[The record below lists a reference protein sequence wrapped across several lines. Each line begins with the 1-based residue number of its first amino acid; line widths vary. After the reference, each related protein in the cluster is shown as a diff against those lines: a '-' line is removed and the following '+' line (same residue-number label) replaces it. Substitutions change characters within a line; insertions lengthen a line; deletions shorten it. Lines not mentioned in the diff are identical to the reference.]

1 MRNVLLLNWNFVIVF
16 LWEKL
21 SESEDFDSSEFVTN
35 QNILHTKKSDG
46 TKQSDEKTLS
56 SKFTAN
62 ESLQFVTIYKL
73 TSWDS
78 VVLKI

>member
-21 SESEDFDSSEFVTN
+21 SESEDFDSSEFVTI